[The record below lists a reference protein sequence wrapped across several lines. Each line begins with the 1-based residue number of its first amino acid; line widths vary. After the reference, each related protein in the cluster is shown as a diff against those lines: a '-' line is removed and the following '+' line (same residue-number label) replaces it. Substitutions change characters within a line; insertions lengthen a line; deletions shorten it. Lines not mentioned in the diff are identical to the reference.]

1 MDAPLSGFIST
12 SFRPER
18 GQSAISRNG
27 TYRARAP
34 LRLAFAGGGTDL
46 SPYSDVHGGAVL
58 NATINRFAHASL
70 RITGGDR
77 VEMRALD
84 LGCEEQEA
92 VGLLPAVGPL
102 SLHRAVYNRIVR
114 EFCDG
119 RAFGANITTM
129 IDAPPGSGL
138 GSSSALVVALV
149 DVFREA
155 LGLPLGRYDV
165 AHIAFEIERVDLA
178 LAGGKQDQYAASFG
192 GVNFIE
198 FLPSDRVIVNPLRI
212 SPTTLSELQA
222 SIVICFTGQ
231 SRASE
236 DIILDQVS
244 SIAESDPKVIENL
257 HCLKSDAVEMKQA
270 LLLGDIPGMAEIL
283 DRSWHAKKATAHCI
297 SNNLIESLWDIAH
310 RNGALAGKISGA
322 GGGGFMV
329 FLVDPDERV
338 RVMRALKEGGGTP
351 DSISLAHDGVA
362 AWSAG
367 RGRHPEPLSLAP
379 AS

>member
-1 MDAPLSGFIST
+1 
-12 SFRPER
+12 
-18 GQSAISRNG
+18 
-27 TYRARAP
+27 
-34 LRLAFAGGGTDL
+34 
-46 SPYSDVHGGAVL
+46 
-58 NATINRFAHASL
+58 
-70 RITGGDR
+70 
-77 VEMRALD
+77 
-84 LGCEEQEA
+84 
-92 VGLLPAVGPL
+92 
-102 SLHRAVYNRIVR
+102 
-114 EFCDG
+114 
-119 RAFGANITTM
+119 M

-212 SPTTLSELQA
+212 SSAIMSELQA

-236 DIILDQVS
+236 DIILEQVS
-244 SIAESDPKVIENL
+244 SIAEREPTVIENL
-257 HCLKSDAVEMKQA
+257 HCLKNDAIEMKQA
-270 LLLGDIPGMAEIL
+270 LLVGDIPGMAEIL
-283 DRSWHAKKATAHCI
+283 DRSWQAKKATAHRI
-297 SNNLIESLWDIAH
+297 SNSLIESLWDIAH

-351 DSISLAHDGVA
+351 DSISLAHNGVE

-367 RGRHPEPLSLAP
+367 RGRHPESLNLAP
-379 AS
+379 TS

>member
-1 MDAPLSGFIST
+1 MDAPLSGVISA

-18 GQSAISRNG
+18 GRSAISRNE

-70 RITGGDR
+70 HLTGGDR
-77 VEMRALD
+77 VVMRGVD
-84 LGCEEQEA
+84 LGCEEEEA
-92 VGLLPAVGPL
+92 VGLLPAVGRL

-114 EFCDG
+114 EFCGG
-119 RAFGANITTM
+119 RAFGATITTM

-165 AHIAFEIERVDLA
+165 AHIAFEIERVELA

-198 FLPSDRVIVNPLRI
+198 FLPSDRVIVSPLRVSSAI
-212 SPTTLSELQA
+212 LSELQA

-236 DIILDQVS
+236 DIIRDQVS
-244 SIAESDPKVIENL
+244 SISESDPWAIENM
-257 HCLKSDAVEMKQA
+257 HQLKSDAIEMKQA
-270 LLLGDIPGMAEIL
+270 LLRGDIRGMAEIL
-283 DRSWHAKKATAHCI
+283 DHSWQAKKATASGI
-297 SNNLIESLWDIAH
+297 SNSLIESLWDVAH

-322 GGGGFMV
+322 GGGGFLV

-351 DSISLAHDGVA
+351 DSISLAHAGVE

-367 RGRHPEPLSLAP
+367 RGCHPEPLSLAP